1 MYQKRLKLVKTLNYR
16 VILFALALLFGII
29 FSIPSLTCTTEI
41 EKEKRE
47 NNETCGPKITLGLD
61 LQGGLHML
69 LGIKSEV
76 AIESRIKSMAASV
89 KYIFDDEEIIF
100 DDLRMVDGENLE
112 DKKITFEL
120 LDKDDVIKAQALL
133 KKELEGTVL
142 SQNGLKFSLA
152 MTAKEVT
159 RTKQSAI
166 SQAVDTIRNRL
177 NEFGLAE
184 PTVAKQGEDKILVE
198 VPGIKTQEDEQR
210 IRELIARAAHLQ
222 LMAVDEGRS
231 ARVNTMSEAEAKS
244 FGNVI
249 LKDVKTPAKYL
260 LRAIPVLDG
269 SMLTDAKV
277 GFDKNNQPVINFAL
291 NGQGAKIFG
300 DFTGKYVGKRMA
312 VVLDNNV
319 YSAPVINER
328 IGGGHVQISGNF
340 KLEEAHDLAIALR
353 SGALLA
359 PVYVMEKRSVGPSLG
374 ADNIKASMIALG
386 LGFVLVVLFMI
397 LYYGVAGMIA
407 DVALIGNL
415 FLILAIMSLFG
426 ATLTL
431 PGMAGI
437 VLTVGMAVDANVIIN
452 ERIRELLHEG
462 KSVAKSIEEGYNKA
476 FTAILDA
483 NVTTLIAAVVLWAY
497 GTGPLKGFA
506 LTMGIGILASMLTA
520 IVGTHGIY
528 QWLLPKIDKNK
539 LGFWF
544 GIKKRGNK

>member
-1 MYQKRLKLVKTLNYR
+1 VKTLNYR
-16 VILFALALLFGII
+16 VILFAFALIFGIV
-29 FSIPSLTCTTEI
+29 FSIPSLTQSE
-41 EKEKRE
+41 EGK
-47 NNETCGPKITLGLD
+47 KITLGLD

-100 DDLRMVDGENLE
+100 DELRMIEGE
-112 DKKITFEL
+112 KITFEL
-120 LDKDDVIKAQALL
+120 LDSDDVLKAKELL

-142 SQNGLKFSLA
+142 SEDGLKFSLT
-152 MTAKEVT
+152 MTSEEIT
-159 RTKQSAI
+159 RTKQNAI
-166 SQAVDTIRNRL
+166 SQAVDTIRTRL
-177 NEFGLAE
+177 DSFGLAE
-184 PTVAKQGEDKILVE
+184 PTVAKQGADKILVE

-222 LMAVDEGRS
+222 LMAVDEDRI
-231 ARVNTMSEAEAKS
+231 ARVNSMNPNEAKS
-244 FGNVI
+244 FGDVI
-249 LKDVKTPAKYL
+249 LTDVNTPEKYL

-277 GFDKNNQPVINFAL
+277 GFDENNQPVINFTL

-312 VVLDNNV
+312 VVLDNKV
-319 YSAPVINER
+319 YSAPNINER
-328 IGGGHVQISGNF
+328 IGGGRVQISGRF
-340 KLEEAHDLAIALR
+340 KLSEAHDLAIALR

-374 ADNIKASMIALG
+374 ADNIKASMEALI
-386 LGFVLVVLFMI
+386 LGFVLVVFFMI
-397 LYYGVAGMIA
+397 FYYGMAGLVA
-407 DVALIGNL
+407 DVALVGNL

-462 KSVAKSIEEGYNKA
+462 KSIAKSIEDGYDKA

-483 NVTTLIAAVVLWAY
+483 NVTTLIAAMALWAY

-528 QWLLPKIDKNK
+528 QWLLPKINKNK

-544 GIKKRGNK
+544 GIKKEDKK

>member
-1 MYQKRLKLVKTLNYR
+1 MKTLNFR
-16 VILFALALLFGII
+16 VILFAFALIFGIV
-29 FSIPSLTCTTEI
+29 FSIPSITQSESG
-41 EKEKRE
+41 K
-47 NNETCGPKITLGLD
+47 KITLGLD

-76 AIESRIKSMAASV
+76 AIESRTKSMAATV

-100 DDLRMVDGENLE
+100 DELRMVEG
-112 DKKITFEL
+112 KQITFEL
-120 LDKDDVIKAQALL
+120 LDKDDVAKAKELL
-133 KKELEGTVL
+133 KKELPGTVL
-142 SQNGLKFSLA
+142 SENGLKFSLE
-152 MTAKEVT
+152 MTPEEIK
-159 RTKQSAI
+159 RTKQNAI
-166 SQAVDTIRNRL
+166 KQAVDTIRNRL

-222 LMAVDEGRS
+222 LMAVDEDRA
-231 ARVNTMSEAEAKS
+231 ARVMTMNENEAKS
-244 FGNVI
+244 FGDVI
-249 LKDVKTPAKYL
+249 LPDVNTPERYL
-260 LRAIPVLDG
+260 LRQIPVLDG

-277 GFDKNNQPVINFAL
+277 GFDKNNQPVINFSL

-300 DFTGKYVGKRMA
+300 DFTAKSVGKRMA
-312 VVLDNNV
+312 VVLDNKV
-319 YSAPVINER
+319 YSAPNIRER

-359 PVYVMEKRSVGPSLG
+359 PVFVMEKRSVGPSLG
-374 ADNIKASMIALG
+374 ADSIKASSIALV
-386 LGFVLVVLFMI
+386 LGFVLVILFMF
-397 LYYGVAGMIA
+397 LYYGMAGAIA
-407 DVALIGNL
+407 NVALIGNL

-452 ERIRELLHEG
+452 ERIRELLHAG
-462 KSVAKSIEEGYNKA
+462 KSVAKSIEDGYSNA

-483 NVTTLIAAVVLWAY
+483 NITTLIAAVVLYAY
-497 GTGPLKGFA
+497 GTGAIKGFA
-506 LTMGIGILASMLTA
+506 LTMSIGILASMLTA

-528 QWLLPKIDKNK
+528 QWLLPKIDRKK
-539 LGFWF
+539 LNLWF
-544 GIKKRGNK
+544 GIKTEGAK

>member
-1 MYQKRLKLVKTLNYR
+1 MKTLNFR
-16 VILFALALLFGII
+16 VILFAFALIFGIV
-29 FSIPSLTCTTEI
+29 FSIPSITQSESG
-41 EKEKRE
+41 K
-47 NNETCGPKITLGLD
+47 KITLGLD

-69 LGIKSEV
+69 LGIKSDV
-76 AIESRIKSMAASV
+76 AIESRTKSMAATV

-100 DDLRMVDGENLE
+100 DELRMVDG
-112 DKKITFEL
+112 KQITFEL
-120 LDKDDVIKAQALL
+120 LDNDDVTKAKELL
-133 KKELEGTVL
+133 KKELQGTVL
-142 SQNGLKFSLA
+142 SQNGLKFSLE
-152 MTAKEVT
+152 MTPEEIS
-159 RTKQSAI
+159 RTKQNAI
-166 SQAVDTIRNRL
+166 KQAVDTIRNRL

-222 LMAVDEGRS
+222 LMAVDEDRA
-231 ARVNTMSEAEAKS
+231 ARVMTMNENEARS
-244 FGNVI
+244 YGDVI
-249 LKDVKTPAKYL
+249 LPDVNTPERYL
-260 LRAIPVLDG
+260 LRQIPVLDG

-277 GFDKNNQPVINFAL
+277 GFDKNNQPVINFSL

-300 DFTGKYVGKRMA
+300 DFTAKSVGKRMA
-312 VVLDNNV
+312 VVLDNKV
-319 YSAPVINER
+319 YSAPNIRER

-340 KLEEAHDLAIALR
+340 KLNEAHDIAIALR

-359 PVYVMEKRSVGPSLG
+359 PVFVMEKRSVGPSLG
-374 ADNIKASMIALG
+374 ADNIKASSMALA

-397 LYYGVAGMIA
+397 LYYGMAGVIA
-407 DVALIGNL
+407 NVALIGNL
-415 FLILAIMSLFG
+415 FLIIAVMSLFG

-452 ERIRELLHEG
+452 ERIREILHAG
-462 KSVAKSIEEGYNKA
+462 KSVAKSIEDGYDKA

-497 GTGPLKGFA
+497 GTVPLKGFA

-520 IVGTHGIY
+520 IVGTHGMY
-528 QWLLPKIDKNK
+528 QWLMPKIDRKK

-544 GIKKRGNK
+544 GIKTEGTK

>member
-1 MYQKRLKLVKTLNYR
+1 MKTLNFKI
-16 VILFALALLFGII
+16 ILFAFALIFGVV
-29 FSIPSLTCTTEI
+29 FSIPSLTQSDQG
-41 EKEKRE
+41 K
-47 NNETCGPKITLGLD
+47 KITLGLD

-69 LGIKSEV
+69 LGIKSEI
-76 AIESRIKSMAASV
+76 AIESRIKSIAASV

-100 DDLRMVDGENLE
+100 DDLRMVDGE
-112 DKKITFEL
+112 KVTFEL
-120 LDKDDVIKAQALL
+120 LDKDDVTKAKELL
-133 KKELEGTVL
+133 KKEFEGITI
-142 SQNGLKFSLA
+142 SENGLVFTLA
-152 MTAKEVT
+152 MTDQEVE

-166 SQAVDTIRNRL
+166 KQAVDTIRNRL

-222 LMAVDEGRS
+222 LMAVDEDRA
-231 ARVNTMSEAEAKS
+231 ARVNTMSENEAKS
-244 FGNVI
+244 YGDVI
-249 LKDVKTPAKYL
+249 LTDVNNPQKYL

-277 GFDKNNQPVINFAL
+277 AFDKNNQPVINFTL

-300 DFTGKYVGKRMA
+300 DFTGVSVGKRMA
-312 VVLDNNV
+312 VVLDNKV
-319 YSAPVINER
+319 YSAPNINER
-328 IGGGHVQISGNF
+328 IGGGRVQISGRF
-340 KLEEAHDLAIALR
+340 ELSEAHDIAIALR

-374 ADNIKASMIALG
+374 ADSIRSSSIALV
-386 LGFVLVVLFMI
+386 LGFVLVVLFMAW
-397 LYYGVAGMIA
+397 YYGIAGLIA

-462 KSVAKSIEEGYNKA
+462 KSVVKSIEEGYSNA
-476 FTAILDA
+476 FTAIWDA
-483 NVTTLIAAVVLWAY
+483 NVTTLIAAIVLYAY
-497 GTGPLKGFA
+497 GTGAIKGFA
-506 LTMGIGILASMLTA
+506 LTMSIGILASMLTA
-520 IVGTHGIY
+520 IVGTHGFY
-528 QWLLPKIDKNK
+528 QWLLPKIHKNK
-539 LGFWF
+539 LNRWF
-544 GIKKRGNK
+544 GIKTEGKK

>member
-1 MYQKRLKLVKTLNYR
+1 MKTLNFR
-16 VILFALALLFGII
+16 VILFIFALIFGIV
-29 FSIPSLTCTTEI
+29 FSIPSLTQSDQG
-41 EKEKRE
+41 K
-47 NNETCGPKITLGLD
+47 KITLGLD

-76 AIESRIKSMAASV
+76 AIKSRIKSMAATV

-100 DDLRMVDGENLE
+100 DELRMVDGE
-112 DKKITFEL
+112 KITFEL
-120 LDKDDVIKAQALL
+120 LDSDDVKKATELL
-133 KKELEGTVL
+133 KKELEGTAL
-142 SQNGLKFSLA
+142 SQNGLKFALE
-152 MTAKEVT
+152 MTAEEIA
-159 RTKQSAI
+159 RTKQNAI
-166 SQAVDTIRNRL
+166 SQAVDTIRTRL
-177 NEFGLAE
+177 DSFGLAE
-184 PTVAKQGEDKILVE
+184 PTVAKQGVDKILVE
-198 VPGIKTQEDEQR
+198 VPGVKTQEDEQR

-222 LMAVDEGRS
+222 LMAVDEDRI
-231 ARVNTMSEAEAKS
+231 ARVSTMSLQEAKS
-244 FGNVI
+244 FGDVI
-249 LKDVKTPAKYL
+249 LTDVNTPEKYL

-277 GFDKNNQPVINFAL
+277 GFDKNNQPVINFTL

-312 VVLDNNV
+312 VVLDNDV
-319 YSAPVINER
+319 YSAPNINER
-328 IGGGHVQISGNF
+328 IGGGRVQISGRF
-340 KLEEAHDLAIALR
+340 KLSEAHDLAIALR

-374 ADNIKASMIALG
+374 ADNIKASMLALM

-397 LYYGVAGMIA
+397 LYYGMAGVIA
-407 DVALIGNL
+407 NVALIGNL
-415 FLILAIMSLFG
+415 FLILAVMSLFG

-452 ERIRELLHEG
+452 ERIRELLHDG
-462 KSVAKSIEEGYNKA
+462 KSIAKSIEEGYNKA

-528 QWLLPKIDKNK
+528 QWLLPKIDKKK

-544 GIKKRGNK
+544 GIKTEGKK

>member
-1 MYQKRLKLVKTLNYR
+1 MKTLNFR
-16 VILFALALLFGII
+16 VILFIFALIFGIV
-29 FSIPSLTCTTEI
+29 FSIPSLTQSDQG
-41 EKEKRE
+41 K
-47 NNETCGPKITLGLD
+47 KITLGLD

-76 AIESRIKSMAASV
+76 AIKSRIKSMAATV

-100 DDLRMVDGENLE
+100 DELRMVDGE
-112 DKKITFEL
+112 KITFEL
-120 LDKDDVIKAQALL
+120 LDSDDVKKATELL
-133 KKELEGTVL
+133 KKELEGTAL
-142 SQNGLKFSLA
+142 SQNGLKFALE
-152 MTAKEVT
+152 MTAEEIA
-159 RTKQSAI
+159 RTKQNAI
-166 SQAVDTIRNRL
+166 SQAVDTIRTRL
-177 NEFGLAE
+177 DSFGLAE
-184 PTVAKQGEDKILVE
+184 PTVAKQGVDKILVE
-198 VPGIKTQEDEQR
+198 VPGVKTQEDEQR

-222 LMAVDEGRS
+222 LMAVDEDRI
-231 ARVNTMSEAEAKS
+231 ARVSTMSLQEAKG
-244 FGNVI
+244 FGDVI
-249 LKDVKTPAKYL
+249 LTDVNTPEKYL

-277 GFDKNNQPVINFAL
+277 GFDKNNQPVINFTL

-312 VVLDNNV
+312 VVLDNDV
-319 YSAPVINER
+319 YSAPNINER
-328 IGGGHVQISGNF
+328 IGGGRVQISGRF
-340 KLEEAHDLAIALR
+340 KLSEAHDLAIALR

-374 ADNIKASMIALG
+374 ADNIKASMLALM

-397 LYYGVAGMIA
+397 LYYGMAGVIA
-407 DVALIGNL
+407 NVALIGNL
-415 FLILAIMSLFG
+415 FLILAVMSLFG

-452 ERIRELLHEG
+452 ERIRELLHDG
-462 KSVAKSIEEGYNKA
+462 KSIAKSIEEGYNKA

-528 QWLLPKIDKNK
+528 QWLLPKIDKKK

-544 GIKKRGNK
+544 GIKTEGKK

>member
-1 MYQKRLKLVKTLNYR
+1 MKTLNFR
-16 VILFALALLFGII
+16 VILFAFALIFGIV
-29 FSIPSLTCTTEI
+29 FSVPSITQSESG
-41 EKEKRE
+41 K
-47 NNETCGPKITLGLD
+47 KITLGLD

-69 LGIKSEV
+69 LGIKSDV
-76 AIESRIKSMAASV
+76 AIESRTKSMAATV

-100 DDLRMVDGENLE
+100 DELRMVDG
-112 DKKITFEL
+112 KQITFEL
-120 LDKDDVIKAQALL
+120 LDKDDVTKAKALL
-133 KKELEGTVL
+133 KKELPGTVL
-142 SQNGLKFSLA
+142 SENGLKFSLE
-152 MTAKEVT
+152 MTPEEIK
-159 RTKQSAI
+159 RTKQNAI
-166 SQAVDTIRNRL
+166 KQAVDTIRNRL

-222 LMAVDEGRS
+222 LMAVDEDRA
-231 ARVNTMSEAEAKS
+231 ARVMTMNANEAKS
-244 FGNVI
+244 YGDVI
-249 LKDVKTPAKYL
+249 LPDVNTDERYL
-260 LRAIPVLDG
+260 LRQIPVLDG

-277 GFDKNNQPVINFAL
+277 GFDENNQPVINFSL

-300 DFTGKYVGKRMA
+300 DFTAKSVGKRMA
-312 VVLDNNV
+312 VVLDNKV
-319 YSAPVINER
+319 YSAPNIRER

-359 PVYVMEKRSVGPSLG
+359 PVFVMEKRSVGPSLG
-374 ADNIKASMIALG
+374 ADSIKASSIALV
-386 LGFVLVVLFMI
+386 LGFVLVILFMF
-397 LYYGVAGMIA
+397 LYYGVAGVIA
-407 DVALIGNL
+407 NTALIGNL

-452 ERIRELLHEG
+452 ERIRELLHAG
-462 KSVAKSIEEGYNKA
+462 KSVAKSIEDGYNNA

-483 NVTTLIAAVVLWAY
+483 NVTTLIAAVVLYAY
-497 GTGPLKGFA
+497 GTGAIKGFA
-506 LTMGIGILASMLTA
+506 LTMSIGILASMLTA

-528 QWLLPKIDKNK
+528 QWLLPKIDRKK
-539 LGFWF
+539 LNLWF
-544 GIKKRGNK
+544 GIKTEGAK